1 MSNIRVKLKFL
12 IFIWRKYIM
21 DKKIGVIHEIGDMG
35 LGFEELTEKDQKA
48 LNEQVKK
55 EQDKKSQK

>member
-1 MSNIRVKLKFL
+1 MPNIRVKLKFL

-35 LGFEELTEKDQKA
+35 LGFEELTEKDQQA
-48 LNEQVKK
+48 LNEQSKK
-55 EQDKKSQK
+55 EQDEKSQK

>member
-1 MSNIRVKLKFL
+1 
-12 IFIWRKYIM
+12 M
-21 DKKIGVIHEIGDMG
+21 DKKIGVIHEIGDKG

>member
-1 MSNIRVKLKFL
+1 
-12 IFIWRKYIM
+12 M

-35 LGFEELTEKDQKA
+35 LGFEELPEKDQKA

-55 EQDKKSQK
+55 EQSEKSQK

>member
-1 MSNIRVKLKFL
+1 
-12 IFIWRKYIM
+12 M

-35 LGFEELTEKDQKA
+35 LGFEELTEKDQKS

>member
-1 MSNIRVKLKFL
+1 MPNIRVKLKFL
-12 IFIWRKYIM
+12 IFIWGKYIM

-48 LNEQVKK
+48 LNEQSKK
-55 EQDKKSQK
+55 EQDEKSQK

>member
-1 MSNIRVKLKFL
+1 MSNIRVKLK
-12 IFIWRKYIM
+12 ISYIIWRKYIM

-35 LGFEELTEKDQKA
+35 LGFEELTEKDQQA
-48 LNEQVKK
+48 LNEQSKK